1 MDPQVPGAIGNLPK
15 PNRVAMNAKG
25 EEKIE
30 KFLLIKMIVSRF

>member
-1 MDPQVPGAIGNLPK
+1 
-15 PNRVAMNAKG
+15 VAMNAKG